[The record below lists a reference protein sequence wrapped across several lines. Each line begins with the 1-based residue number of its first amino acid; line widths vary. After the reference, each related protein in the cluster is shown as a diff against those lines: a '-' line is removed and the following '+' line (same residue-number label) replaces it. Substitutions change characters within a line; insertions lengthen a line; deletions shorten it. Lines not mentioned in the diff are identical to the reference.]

1 MATTTLEQEI
11 TELEQEY
18 WRAIRDKDT
27 DAALR
32 LTSDPCLVSG
42 AQGAQSI
49 DHKTFREMAKS
60 PMWELQ
66 KFEMSDTSVIT
77 PTDDVAVIGYTITE
91 HLEVDGKPMTL
102 KAAESSTWLRQNGR
116 WQCVQHSESV
126 LGDPF
131 GRR

>member
-11 TELEQEY
+11 SELEQEY

-49 DHKTFREMAKS
+49 DHNTFREMAKS
-60 PMWELQ
+60 PMWELK

-102 KAAESSTWLRQNGR
+102 EAAESSTWVRQNGR

>member
-1 MATTTLEQEI
+1 
-11 TELEQEY
+11 
-18 WRAIRDKDT
+18 
-27 DAALR
+27 
-32 LTSDPCLVSG
+32 
-42 AQGAQSI
+42 
-49 DHKTFREMAKS
+49 
-60 PMWELQ
+60 
-66 KFEMSDTSVIT
+66 MSDTSVIT